1 MANTYKLNIVKL
13 DVKVLDNGL
22 SDVVYV
28 VHWKYTATTQDEK
41 FTSTTSGIANIASPD
56 PENFIPFEDLT
67 QSQVEGWVESA
78 VDLEKFREA
87 LDDIILE
94 KQTPTTELKDVPW

>member
-1 MANTYKLNIVKL
+1 MANTYNLNIVKL
-13 DVKVLDNGL
+13 DVKVSDNGL

-28 VHWKYTATTQDEK
+28 VHWKYTATSEDEL

-78 VDLEKFREA
+78 VDLEKFRDI
-87 LDDIILE
+87 LDNIILE

>member
-1 MANTYKLNIVKL
+1 MANTYNLNIVKL
-13 DVKVLDNGL
+13 DVKISDNGL
-22 SDVVYV
+22 SGVVYI
-28 VHWKYTATTQDEK
+28 VHWKYTATSEDEL
-41 FTSTTSGIANIASPD
+41 FTSTTSGTANISSPD

-78 VDLEKFREA
+78 VDLEKFRDI
-87 LDDIILE
+87 LDNIILE

>member
-13 DVKVLDNGL
+13 DL

-28 VHWKYTATTQDEK
+28 VHWKYTATTQDEE
-41 FTSTTSGIANIASPD
+41 FTSTTSGVANIPSPD

-67 QSQVEGWVESA
+67 QSQVEDWVESA
-78 VDLEKFREA
+78 VDLEKFKNT
-87 LDDIILE
+87 LDNIILE

>member
-28 VHWKYTATTQDEK
+28 VHWKYTATTQDEE
-41 FTSTTSGIANIASPD
+41 FTSTMSGVANIPSPD
-56 PENFIPFEDLT
+56 PENFIPFENLT
-67 QSQVEGWVESA
+67 QSQVEDWVESA
-78 VDLEKFREA
+78 VDLEKFKNT
-87 LDDIILE
+87 LDNIILE

>member
-1 MANTYKLNIVKL
+1 MAHTYNLNIVKL

-22 SDVVYV
+22 SNVVYV
-28 VHWKYTATTQDEK
+28 VHWKYTATTENEE
-41 FTSTTSGIANIASPD
+41 FTSTMSGVANIPSPD

-78 VDLEKFREA
+78 VDLEKFKEA
-87 LDDIILE
+87 LDNTILE
-94 KQTPTTELKDVPW
+94 KQTPVTQLKDVPW

>member
-28 VHWKYTATTQDEK
+28 VHWKYTATTEDKE
-41 FTSTTSGIANIASPD
+41 FTSTTSGVANIPSPD
-56 PENFIPFEDLT
+56 PENFTPFEDLT
-67 QSQVEGWVESA
+67 QSQVTGWVESA
-78 VDLEKFREA
+78 VDLEKFRET
-87 LDDIILE
+87 LDNTILE
-94 KQTPTTELKDVPW
+94 KQTPVTQLKDVPW

>member
-1 MANTYKLNIVKL
+1 MANTYNLNIVKL
-13 DVKVLDNGL
+13 DVKISDNGL

-28 VHWKYTATTQDEK
+28 VHWKYTATSEDEL
-41 FTSTTSGIANIASPD
+41 FTSTVSGVANVASPD

-67 QSQVEGWVESA
+67 QSQVESWVESA
-78 VDLEKFREA
+78 VDLEKFRDI
-87 LDDIILE
+87 LDNIILE

>member
-28 VHWKYTATTQDEK
+28 VHWKYTATTQDEE
-41 FTSTTSGIANIASPD
+41 FTSTTSGVANIPSPD

-67 QSQVEGWVESA
+67 QSQVEDWVESA
-78 VDLEKFREA
+78 VDLEKFKNN
-87 LDDIILE
+87 LDNIILE

>member
-1 MANTYKLNIVKL
+1 MANTYNLNIVKL

-28 VHWKYTATTQDEK
+28 VHWKYTATTENEE
-41 FTSTTSGIANIASPD
+41 FTSTMSGIANVASPD

-67 QSQVEGWVESA
+67 QSQVTDWVESA
-78 VDLEKFREA
+78 VDLEKFRDA
-87 LDDIILE
+87 LDNIILE

>member
-1 MANTYKLNIVKL
+1 MANTYNLNIVKL
-13 DVKVLDNGL
+13 DVKVSENDL
-22 SDVVYV
+22 SNVVYI
-28 VHWKYTATTQDEK
+28 VHWKYTATSEDEL
-41 FTSTTSGIANIASPD
+41 FTSTMSGIASVASPD
-56 PENFIPFEDLT
+56 PENFTPFEDLT

-78 VDLEKFREA
+78 VDLERFRGA